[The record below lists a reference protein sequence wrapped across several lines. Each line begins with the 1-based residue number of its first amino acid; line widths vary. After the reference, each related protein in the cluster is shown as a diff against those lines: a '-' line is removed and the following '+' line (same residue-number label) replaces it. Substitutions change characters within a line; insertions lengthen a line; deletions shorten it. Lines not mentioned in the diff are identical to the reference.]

1 MESKLLD
8 PKLGELLIKSETKGK
23 LINITAIHLTTK
35 QEKSANSTLSENEYH
50 IGVRRMCLK
59 RGGKIL
65 NGSKVVLNGNHSLNK
80 FEECIEEAKIVED
93 NNNSTFTGEQN

>member
-8 PKLGELLIKSETKGK
+8 PKLGELLIKSEIKGK

-35 QEKSANSTLSENEYH
+35 QEKSATSTLSENEYH

-65 NGSKVVLNGNHSLNK
+65 NGSKVILDGNHNLNK

-93 NNNSTFTGEQN
+93 NNNSPSTGEQN

>member
-8 PKLGELLIKSETKGK
+8 PQLGELLIKSETKCK
-23 LINITAIHLTTK
+23 LINITAVHLTSRK
-35 QEKSANSTLSENEYH
+35 QKTATSTLSENEYH
-50 IGVRRMCLK
+50 VGVRRMCLK

-65 NGSKVVLNGNHSLNK
+65 NGSKVVLDGNHNLNK

-93 NNNSTFTGEQN
+93 NNNSPSTGEQN